1 MLRLKGGS
9 YYGRFSAGGK
19 TKFVRIETDL
29 LEIAR
34 TLFTDHRAEV
44 EKTRK
49 AARSNNVGT
58 ATMADLLDLYHARVG
73 TRSDITEA
81 NRIRTLNNVG

>member
-1 MLRLKGGS
+1 MLRLKGEG

-19 TKFVRIETDL
+19 TKFVLIETDL

-34 TLFTDHRAEV
+34 TRFADHRAKV

-49 AARSNNVGT
+49 AARSHDVET
-58 ATMADLLDLYHARVG
+58 ATMADLLDLYHARIG
-73 TRSDITEA
+73 TRSDIT
-81 NRIRTLNNVG
+81 